1 MRWAVLSV
9 MVASCTFPDVSY
21 DDAST
26 SDASLADTGT
36 NDEPAVE
43 SGTDTGTNG
52 DAGEAGN
59 PCDEDN
65 DTYLAKGSCGGN
77 DCDDHDPRVN
87 PGAGFLTD
95 IPTAYPYGDWNCDGT
110 VDSQYP
116 IVGCGIGI
124 ACDNSQGFLATVACG
139 KSGAFVNCSG
149 LCSKTDAGMRTQG
162 CR

>member
-1 MRWAVLSV
+1 MRSALISV
-9 MVASCTFPDVSY
+9 MLASCTFPAVTYD
-21 DDAST
+21 DDASVDAAA
-26 SDASLADTGT
+26 SDAIAG
-36 NDEPAVE
+36 E
-43 SGTDTGTNG
+43 SGTDTGTNV

-95 IPTAYPYGDWNCDGT
+95 IPTAYPYGDWNCDGK

-116 IVGCGIGI
+116 VVACAIGLS
-124 ACDNSQGFLATVACG
+124 CDNTQGFLSTVACG
-139 KSGAFVNCSG
+139 MSGSFVNCSG
-149 LCSKTDAGMRTQG
+149 LCSKADAGTRVQG